1 MNFENDLFISYQWDR
16 KHLIHKIV
24 NYLKIYD
31 FNIWIDTN
39 GVKPGFAL
47 HERIQNGVNKS
58 EIIFAF
64 VTMEY
69 CKSQSCQQEIQY
81 AKRIKKKILFVVLEK
96 FNIAELPNGM
106 GVFLSSKCC

>member
-69 CKSQSCQQEIQY
+69 
-81 AKRIKKKILFVVLEK
+81 
-96 FNIAELPNGM
+96 
-106 GVFLSSKCC
+106 